1 MTAIAFSQFRKRMN
15 KLLQEM
21 KETGEPL
28 TVTRADGNDFVIM
41 SAQEWESIQETLH
54 ITSSP
59 ENVRRL
65 RAAHS
70 EIEAEIARRKKAAA

>member
-15 KLLQEM
+15 EFLQEM

-41 SAQEWESIQETLH
+41 FAQEWASIQETLH
-54 ITSSP
+54 LTSSP
-59 ENVRRL
+59 ENVKRL
-65 RAAHS
+65 RKSHS
-70 EIEAEIARRKKAAA
+70 EIEVEIARRKKAAA